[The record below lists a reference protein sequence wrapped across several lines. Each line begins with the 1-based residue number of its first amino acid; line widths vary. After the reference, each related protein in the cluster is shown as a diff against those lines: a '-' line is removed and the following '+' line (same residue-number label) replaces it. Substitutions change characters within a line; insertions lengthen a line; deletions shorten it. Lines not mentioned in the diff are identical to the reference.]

1 MIENHNEKN
10 PVIRR
15 LNPFNLILVVTLLL
29 TACAAPATV
38 APPQK
43 LRLATTTSTADSGLL
58 DAILPAFESRFN
70 AEVEVIAVG
79 TGQALEIGANGD
91 VDVVLV
97 HSRARE
103 DEFVAN
109 GDGLNRLEVMYND
122 FVLLGPKDDPARVN
136 GLATAKEAFQ
146 KIAESS
152 TPFAS
157 RGDDSGTHTKENSI
171 WKSAEITPDPASGW
185 YLSLGQGMGE
195 TLLFANEKLAYTLAD
210 RGTWLAQKDNLPNL
224 EVAVGGASIDEN
236 KDKGLLNP
244 YGVIPVNPGKHAGVN
259 FDLATQFAN
268 WITSVETQ
276 QMIAD
281 YGKDKFGQPLFYPN
295 SDAWKVAHP

>member
-1 MIENHNEKN
+1 M
-10 PVIRR
+10 
-15 LNPFNLILVVTLLL
+15 
-29 TACAAPATV
+29 
-38 APPQK
+38 
-43 LRLATTTSTADSGLL
+43 
-58 DAILPAFESRFN
+58 
-70 AEVEVIAVG
+70 
-79 TGQALEIGANGD
+79 
-91 VDVVLV
+91 DVVLV

-122 FVLLGPKDDPARVN
+122 FVLVGPKDDPARVN

-295 SDAWKVAHP
+295 LDAWKVAHP

>member
-1 MIENHNEKN
+1 M
-10 PVIRR
+10 RR
-15 LNPFNLILVVTLLL
+15 LNQFNLILVLTLLL
-29 TACAAPATV
+29 AACAAPATV
-38 APPQK
+38 APPQR

-58 DAILPAFESRFN
+58 DAILPDFESQFN
-70 AEVEVIAVG
+70 ANVEVIAVG
-79 TGQALEIGANGD
+79 TGQALELGTNGD

-122 FVLLGPKDDPARVN
+122 FVIVGPKDDPAGIA
-136 GLATAKEAFQ
+136 GLATAKEAFAR
-146 KIAESS
+146 IAETKSQ
-152 TPFAS
+152 FVS
-157 RGDDSGTHTKENSI
+157 RGDDSGTHAKEKSI
-171 WKSAEITPDPASGW
+171 WKLAEIDPATDSGW
-185 YLSLGQGMGE
+185 YFSIGQGMGE
-195 TLLFANEKLAYTLAD
+195 TLLFADEKGAYTISD
-210 RGTWLAQKDNLPNL
+210 RGTWLSQKEELPNL

-244 YGVIPVNPGKHAGVN
+244 YGVIPVNLDKHAGVN
-259 FDLATQFAN
+259 FELATQFAN

-276 QMIAD
+276 QMIAN
-281 YGKDKFGQPLFYPN
+281 YGKDKFGQPLFYPS